1 MSQVIIRSRNVAQ
14 ALFPFLTK
22 CKTEKIFLVCDSA
35 FPFLKL
41 SKEFEKCPVPYVI
54 FNQFTPNPLYEDVCN
69 GVDLFRKQGC
79 DTIVAIGG
87 GSTMDVA
94 KCIKLFSTMDPTQ
107 NYLKQALKEN
117 HIPLIAIPTTSGTGS
132 ESTRFAV
139 IYYQSAKQSISSPAA
154 IPQMAI
160 LDAGVLDTLP
170 IYQKKCTMMD
180 ALCQAIESWWSVN
193 STEESRTLSRQA
205 VRMILDAMDGY
216 LANRPEENEA
226 VLKASNLAGQA
237 INITQTTAAHAMSY
251 KLTSLFGLPHGRAVA
266 VCLPYVWQYML
277 EHPEH
282 CVDAR
287 GQAYLL
293 ETLADVSRE
302 IGCSNLKDAPR
313 RMANLYAALFQTE
326 TPENFRTEELDL
338 LVASVNP
345 VRLKNNP
352 VALSSEA
359 IRSLYTCILH
369 AGISS
374 SNRAF

>member
-1 MSQVIIRSRNVAQ
+1 MSQVIIRSRNAAQ
-14 ALFPFLTK
+14 VLFLFLQK
-22 CKTEKIFLVCDSA
+22 CKTEKFLLVCDGA

-41 SKEFEKCPVPYVI
+41 SKEFEKCPVPYVT
-54 FNQFTPNPLYEDVCN
+54 FDQFTPNPLYEDVCK
-69 GVDLFRKQGC
+69 GVELFRKEGC
-79 DTIVAIGG
+79 DTIVAVGG

-94 KCIKLFSTMDPTQ
+94 KCIKLFSTMDANA
-107 NYLKQALKEN
+107 NYMEQQPAEN
-117 HIPLIAIPTTSGTGS
+117 HIPLVAIPTTSGTGS

-139 IYYQSAKQSISSPAA
+139 IYYRSAKQSISSWAA

-160 LDAGVLDTLP
+160 LDADVLDTLP
-170 IYQKKCTMMD
+170 LYQKKCTMMD
-180 ALCQAIESWWSVN
+180 ALCQGMESWWSVH

-226 VLKASNLAGQA
+226 MLKAANLAGQA

-266 VCLPYVWQYML
+266 VCLPHVWQYML
-277 EHPEH
+277 DHPEH
-282 CVDAR
+282 CVDTR

-293 ETLADVSRE
+293 KTLADVSRA
-302 IGCSNLKDAPR
+302 IGCGHPKDAPK
-313 RMANLYAALFQTE
+313 RMADLYAALFQTE
-326 TPENFRTEELDL
+326 RPENFRMEELDL

-359 IRSLYTCILH
+359 IRSLYTSILR
-369 AGISS
+369 AGISK
-374 SNRAF
+374 